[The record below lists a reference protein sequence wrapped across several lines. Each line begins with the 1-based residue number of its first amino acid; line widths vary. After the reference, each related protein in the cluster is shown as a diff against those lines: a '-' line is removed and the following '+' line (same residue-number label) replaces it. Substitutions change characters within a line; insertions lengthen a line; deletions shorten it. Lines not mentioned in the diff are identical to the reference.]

1 MLFLVYPMMVK
12 LCLSMLKCPFVG
24 KKRYLMADLQ
34 EECFVG
40 RHLTNVL
47 MLTIPQFIIVVIG
60 LPLTGLFIIV
70 RSTSNERKMH
80 DFHMRYG
87 LLYLG
92 YRDERSWWEIVIV
105 VRKIC
110 VVSIATFGTL
120 MGRVDV
126 QIFLAL
132 GVVFLSIVLHLLGQP
147 FDINTTKGQ
156 LLHLMEFSALS
167 VAWCTFWGGLMFYIL
182 PGTEHDAAK
191 IGMTILIVVANVA
204 FLVLSFVRF
213 VKEFIKDVKEK
224 KEKQRKS
231 QLNPNDTH
239 IVPVVKVESKMV
251 EDKADEDFN
260 HETSKR
266 HRQQHSMHSMETV
279 AVAHEIHDNFHESE
293 IALKAEHKKKQQ
305 RQRRNTQ
312 NRVLARLKIRNTKAL
327 HRVPLFASIPEY
339 RLATAIEAILELTTY
354 KKARQNE
361 VLCRQ
366 GEQANDFY
374 IIVSGQC
381 GVTVRFEGTAEAV
394 DRRVATLKEL
404 DFFGESALLGDNRNR
419 NATVTVESE
428 SAQFLKL
435 SRSHFESLV
444 EENVINHDVVA
455 NMEQESERRIKAT
468 RRASHGAK
476 ELNFGEL
483 ESPPPPPSPPPKQ
496 SQQSASGVA
505 L

>member
-1 MLFLVYPMMVK
+1 
-12 LCLSMLKCPFVG
+12 
-24 KKRYLMADLQ
+24 
-34 EECFVG
+34 
-40 RHLTNVL
+40 
-47 MLTIPQFIIVVIG
+47 
-60 LPLTGLFIIV
+60 
-70 RSTSNERKMH
+70 
-80 DFHMRYG
+80 
-87 LLYLG
+87 
-92 YRDERSWWEIVIV
+92 
-105 VRKIC
+105 
-110 VVSIATFGTL
+110 
-120 MGRVDV
+120 
-126 QIFLAL
+126 
-132 GVVFLSIVLHLLGQP
+132 
-147 FDINTTKGQ
+147 
-156 LLHLMEFSALS
+156 
-167 VAWCTFWGGLMFYIL
+167 
-182 PGTEHDAAK
+182 
-191 IGMTILIVVANVA
+191 
-204 FLVLSFVRF
+204 
-213 VKEFIKDVKEK
+213 
-224 KEKQRKS
+224 
-231 QLNPNDTH
+231 
-239 IVPVVKVESKMV
+239 
-251 EDKADEDFN
+251 
-260 HETSKR
+260 
-266 HRQQHSMHSMETV
+266 
-279 AVAHEIHDNFHESE
+279 
-293 IALKAEHKKKQQ
+293 
-305 RQRRNTQ
+305 
-312 NRVLARLKIRNTKAL
+312 VLARLKIRNTKAL

-468 RRASHGAK
+468 RRASHCAK
-476 ELNFGEL
+476 ELNFVVPQ
-483 ESPPPPPSPPPKQ
+483 SPPPPPSPPPKQ